1 MMQCFSSNKFL
12 PLLFLFFVE
21 KIFAT
26 NPIAI
31 QVVQSIP
38 QISSEE
44 VVTVSS
50 ASASSPSWSGAEF
63 GANKVF
69 DGDMTTR
76 WGSAFSDPQ
85 YLILDLGQSYDL
97 SRVLIH
103 WEAANALNYTL
114 EGSNDN
120 SSWDVLSTQS
130 FGLFGNRTDELIV
143 SGNYRY
149 LKINGTIRSVG
160 NQWGYSIWEVEV
172 FKDSPI
178 TNDSDSDGVD
188 DAFDECPATLP
199 DLPVK
204 ANGCD
209 INFIPGYESPT
220 SYDGYT
226 FVPELSDDFLGTTLD
241 INKWTYETGTG
252 CQYGICGWGNNESQ
266 YYKSQ
271 NATVSDG
278 RLTITAKKNDG
289 GRSYTSAR
297 IKSQGKLSVQYGRI
311 DIRAKMP
318 FGQGIWPALW
328 MLGEANDPWPAK
340 GEIDIMEMIGG
351 DETGRDDT
359 THGTI
364 HWDADGF
371 YAYQGGSETLDSGIL
386 ADEYH
391 VYSIVWTE
399 ESISWYLD
407 GNPNPYH
414 FEDITYLDRS
424 EFRAPFYFI
433 MNIAVGGNWPGYPD
447 DSTIFPQEMVV
458 DYIRVFQQ
466 PEP

>member
-1 MMQCFSSNKFL
+1 MQYFSSNRFL
-12 PLLFLFFVE
+12 LLLLLFFSV

-31 QVVQSIP
+31 QVVQPIP

-44 VVTVSS
+44 AVTISS
-50 ASASSPSWSGAEF
+50 ASASSPSGYADGFW
-63 GANKVF
+63 ANAAI
-69 DGDMTTR
+69 DGDMDTR

-226 FVPELSDDFLGTTLD
+226 FVPELSDDFSGTSLD
-241 INKWTYETGTG
+241 VSKWTYETGTG
-252 CQYGICGWGNNESQ
+252 CQYSSNLCGWGNNELQ
-266 YYKSQ
+266 YYKPQ
-271 NATVSDG
+271 NISVSDG
-278 RLTITAKKNDG
+278 RLTITAKKNDA

-297 IKSQGKLSVQYGRI
+297 IKSEGKMSVQYGRI

-328 MLGEANDPWPAK
+328 LLGESSESWPAK

-351 DETGRDDT
+351 SQSGRDDT

-364 HWDADGF
+364 HWDAGG
-371 YAYQGGSETLDSGIL
+371 YHSYYGGSETLDSGIL

-391 VYSIVWTE
+391 VYSIVWTPTY
-399 ESISWYLD
+399 IAWYLD
-407 GNPNPYH
+407 DASSPFHVASISAANQ
-414 FEDITYLDRS
+414 S

-466 PEP
+466 E